1 MAFPLTGYSEG
12 MTQLRIALAQVNPTV
27 GDIAGNC
34 ALVVETAHTADNAGA
49 DLLAFPEMVITGYPI
64 EDLALRP
71 AFITASTQA
80 LTQLATTLSNQGLG
94 HLPVVVGYLSHTT
107 NTDTT
112 TPRPQNCAAI
122 LHQGTVH
129 GHYAKHHLPNYGVF
143 DEHRIFA
150 PGTGITIAE
159 IGGANIALAIC
170 EDLWQVGG
178 PVAHAATAQA
188 NLLLVLNGSPY
199 ERHKDDTRLTLTTT
213 HAHNTGCAVAYV
225 NCVGGQDD
233 LVFDGDS
240 HIVTADGNLHA
251 RAPQF
256 TQTLLVSDVPLP
268 TPTTP
273 TTPPTTV
280 GDFTINRITLT
291 TTPRAT
297 TPPLDK
303 PRIAPPL
310 PDLSETYRA
319 LVLGLRDYVHKN
331 GFSSVCLGASGGID
345 SALVATIAADAL
357 GGTAVVAVSMP
368 SQYSSNHSQDDA
380 ADLAK
385 RLNCHYRTIAISD
398 YLTPYIDGL
407 GLTGVAAENIQARIR
422 GNILMALSNSE
433 GHLVLATSNKT
444 EISVGYSTM
453 YGDSVGGFA
462 PIKDVPK
469 TLVWELSRWRN
480 TQTDWAITNPIPQNS
495 IDKPPSAELRPDQ
508 TDQDTLPEYA
518 LLDDILAR
526 YVDDAQGRTNLLD
539 AGYDAAVVDRVVHLV
554 DTAEWKRR
562 QSPIGTKV
570 SGMAFGRD
578 RRLPITSK
586 WREHH

>member
-1 MAFPLTGYSEG
+1 M
-12 MTQLRIALAQVNPTV
+12 
-27 GDIAGNC
+27 
-34 ALVVETAHTADNAGA
+34 VVETTRAADAAGA
-49 DLLAFPEMVITGYPI
+49 DLVAFPEMVITGYPI

-71 AFITASTQA
+71 AFITASRDA
-80 LTQLATTLSNQGLG
+80 LELLAATLAAQGLG
-94 HLPVVVGYLSHTT
+94 HLPVAVGYLGHAHP
-107 NTDTT
+107 NTPDA
-112 TPRPQNCAAI
+112 PPSPQNCAAI
-122 LHQGTVH
+122 LHDGTVH
-129 GHYAKHHLPNYGVF
+129 GRYAKHHLPNYGVF
-143 DEHRIFA
+143 DEHRIFT
-150 PGTGITIAE
+150 PGAGITIAH
-159 IGGANIALAIC
+159 IGGANVALAIC

-178 PVAHAATAQA
+178 PVAHVAATEADI
-188 NLLLVLNGSPY
+188 LLVLNGSPY
-199 ERHKDDTRLTLTTT
+199 ERHKDDTRLALTTR
-213 HAHNTGCAVAYV
+213 HAHDTGCAVVYV
-225 NCVGGQDD
+225 NCIGGQDD

-240 HIVTADGNLHA
+240 HVVTADGRLHA

-256 TQTLLVSDVPLP
+256 GETLLITDVPLP
-268 TPTTP
+268 AAASPDP
-273 TTPPTTV
+273 VPDSTPPETV
-280 GDFTINRITLT
+280 GGFTINRAALT
-291 TTPRAT
+291 NTPRT
-297 TPPLDK
+297 NTPPLDT

-310 PDLSETYRA
+310 PDLAETYRA
-319 LVLGLRDYVHKN
+319 LVLGLRDYIHKN
-331 GFSSVCLGASGGID
+331 GFTSVCLGASGGID

-357 GGTAVVAVSMP
+357 GGTNVVAVSMP
-368 SQYSSNHSQDDA
+368 SQYSSDHSRDDA
-380 ADLAK
+380 ADLAD
-385 RLNCHYRTIAISD
+385 RLGCDYRIVTIHD
-398 YLTPYIDGL
+398 YVAVYVDGL
-407 GLTGVAAENIQARIR
+407 GLTEVAAENIQARVR

-469 TLVWELSRWRN
+469 TLVWELAQWRN
-480 TQTDWAITNPIPQNS
+480 TQTDWAIANPIPQNS

-526 YVDDAQGRTNLLD
+526 YVDGAEGRTSLLD
-539 AGYDAAVVDRVVHLV
+539 AGYDAAVVDRVVRLV

-586 WREHH
+586 WREHR